1 MQGKVNYI
9 KKIKYLVIGVF
20 FTAILMISSLGYAL
34 STSHNNNLKVQ
45 SDDKKCAVIL
55 CGTAIHRV
63 FDPFKIA
70 FIKTTDH
77 AYRALKH
84 VGYRDKDIF
93 YLSKH
98 FGVGTDVFQI
108 KEAFEY
114 TIKKWLP
121 SHSDNETDCFIF
133 MVDHGRDGGYFGLTK
148 WNLLRDYEFAG
159 WLKDLEYKT
168 LTIFINSCYS
178 GDFIDDLSG
187 PNRIIITSTNTTGKS
202 FTNLADESVFPQEFF
217 NELEKTS
224 DTYNPSYG
232 ELWEAADKC
241 VYSSK
246 MNPQID
252 DNGDGFGS
260 GTVEHDSLPLD
271 GDGELA
277 LTISPYKDSDS
288 INPDSKNFI
297 IERRGKLPSFDFND
311 MIERLKQN
319 FLFKKLFE

>member
-1 MQGKVNYI
+1 MICI
-9 KKIKYLVIGVF
+9 KKIKCLVIGVSF
-20 FTAILMISSLGYAL
+20 IAILMISSLGGAL
-34 STSHNNNLKVQ
+34 STTYKNNLTVQ

-84 VGYRDKDIF
+84 VGYKDKDIL

-114 TIKKWLP
+114 AIKNWLP
-121 SHSDNETDCFIF
+121 SHSDVETDCFIF

-148 WNLLRDYEFAG
+148 WNLLRDYEFAD

-168 LTIFINSCYS
+168 LTIFIDSCYS
-178 GDFIDDLSG
+178 GDFIYNLSG
-187 PNRIIITSTNTTGKS
+187 PGRIIITSTNTTGTS
-202 FTNLADESVFPQEFF
+202 YTNLADESVFPQEFF

-224 DTYNPSYG
+224 ENYNPSYG

-241 VYSSK
+241 VYSST

-252 DNGDGFGS
+252 DNGDGVGS

-277 LTISPYKDSDS
+277 LTISPYKNSDS
-288 INPDSKNFI
+288 VDPNSISYITKRKGTLTN
-297 IERRGKLPSFDFND
+297 FDFNNVF
-311 MIERLKQN
+311 ERLRQIS
-319 FLFKKLFE
+319 FFKKLFG

>member
-1 MQGKVNYI
+1 
-9 KKIKYLVIGVF
+9 VF
-20 FTAILMISSLGYAL
+20 FVSILLISSLGSSL
-34 STSHNNNLKVQ
+34 SVQYKNNFKAQ
-45 SDDKKCAVIL
+45 SEDKKCAVIL

-84 VGYRDKDIF
+84 VGYKDKDIF

-108 KEAFEY
+108 KKAFEY
-114 TIKKWLP
+114 SIKNWLP
-121 SHSDNETDCFIF
+121 SHCDSETECFIF

-148 WNLLRDYEFAG
+148 WNLLRDYEFAD

-202 FTNLADESVFPQEFF
+202 FTNLADESVFPQAFF
-217 NELEKTS
+217 NELEKAS
-224 DTYNPSYG
+224 DSYNPSYG
-232 ELWEAADKC
+232 KLWEEADKC
-241 VYSSK
+241 IYSDK

-252 DNGDGFGS
+252 DNGDGIGS
-260 GTVEHDSLPLD
+260 GTVEYDKLPLE

-277 LTISPYKDSDS
+277 LTISPYKDSDG
-288 INPDSKNFI
+288 INPNAISSIKKTKILLTKFKVTNLM
-297 IERRGKLPSFDFND
+297 EKLLQMS
-311 MIERLKQN
+311 
-319 FLFKKLFE
+319 LFREKYR